1 MATKSFQSDFKFNTK
16 SSVKL
21 ASAIEKSKRVDHTI
35 TKNVKNVSD
44 KNKINNIMNSF
55 LGK

>member
-35 TKNVKNVSD
+35 AKSVKNVSD